1 MSTPGRGPA
10 AWFAERVDSPCYEQ
24 SATQGLAPGRR
35 SVVLH
40 LGDSRT
46 CQRLEQHL
54 QRLARDYSL
63 IHDLIDA
70 REVDAAKT
78 DNSPANT
85 YAVLFEAANHG
96 SGR

>member
-1 MSTPGRGPA
+1 M
-10 AWFAERVDSPCYEQ
+10 
-24 SATQGLAPGRR
+24 
-35 SVVLH
+35 VVH

-46 CQRLEQHL
+46 CQRLEQQL

-70 REVDAAKT
+70 REGNAART

-85 YAVLFEAANHG
+85 YAVLLEAANHG